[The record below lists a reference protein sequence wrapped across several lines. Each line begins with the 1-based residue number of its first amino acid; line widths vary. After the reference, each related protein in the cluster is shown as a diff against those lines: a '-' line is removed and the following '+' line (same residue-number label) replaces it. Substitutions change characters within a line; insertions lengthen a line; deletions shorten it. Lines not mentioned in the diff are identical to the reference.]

1 MKNTMLLAVPAPGI
15 QPQME
20 SGIRLLPIWTLLPLV
35 FFWFELKLL
44 FTATFAAVVPER
56 LKYDSNHF
64 MIALDSGSH
73 ALQRRPKRADDGSSA
88 DTP

>member
-64 MIALDSGSH
+64 MIALDSGESCF
-73 ALQRRPKRADDGSSA
+73 ATPAKAKSRRRLVR
-88 DTP
+88 